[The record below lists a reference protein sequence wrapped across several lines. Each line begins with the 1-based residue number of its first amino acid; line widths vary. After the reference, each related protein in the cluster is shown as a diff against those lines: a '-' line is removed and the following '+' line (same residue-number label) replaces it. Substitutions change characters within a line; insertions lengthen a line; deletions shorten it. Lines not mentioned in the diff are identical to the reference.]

1 MTSDMLLRLTPGRYE
16 GLIRYAREAGLN
28 ALRSEG
34 FSIRETDEFYNLCD
48 EYGVLVIQQFFGRN
62 LPDEKLA
69 VSIIEDMLL
78 RIRNHPS
85 LISFPWARRNFSN
98 QIS

>member
-34 FSIRETDEFYNLCD
+34 SQSGKQMNSTTFVMSMAY
-48 EYGVLVIQQFFGRN
+48 
-62 LPDEKLA
+62 
-69 VSIIEDMLL
+69 
-78 RIRNHPS
+78 
-85 LISFPWARRNFSN
+85 W
-98 QIS
+98 